1 MTKTLVDLHL
11 PKFKL
16 EEKYS
21 LSDNLISMGMRIAFT
36 NNADFSGMGDK
47 KDLAISRV
55 IHQSFVAV
63 DEEGTE
69 AAAATAVVIIYT
81 TAIIDHA
88 LTFRADHPFHFFIRH
103 NKSKSILFF
112 GRFCS
117 P

>member
-1 MTKTLVDLHL
+1 MTNTLVDLQL

-16 EEKYS
+16 EEKFD
-21 LSDNLISMGMRIAFT
+21 LSDYLSIMGMRLAFT
-36 NNADFSGMGDK
+36 TNADFSGMGAK
-47 KDLAISRV
+47 KDLAITKV

-69 AAAATAVVIIYT
+69 AAAATAVTIAT
-81 TAIIDHA
+81 TALITNV